1 MADTIWA
8 FLRHGQSAANLE
20 GTLAGWTDVP
30 LTPRGEWEAR
40 DAGEELAS
48 IDFDEVVS
56 SDLVRARR
64 TAELALASWAEHTG
78 HAIPALVIDRALRE
92 RTVGDWEGKPRA
104 FLREQGQLEKLA
116 SWDGRAPGGGESH
129 EDLARRVF
137 PALAP
142 HLGKRVLFV
151 CHGGVMRVV
160 VGLLDGVAND
170 DIGKTTPANAEII
183 VRRISP
189 DVWERAYRRALATDD
204 GGG

>member
-1 MADTIWA
+1 VTDTIWA
-8 FLRHGQSAANLE
+8 FLRHGQSAANLA

-40 DAGEELAS
+40 EAGEELAS

-56 SDLVRARR
+56 SDLQRARR
-64 TAELALASWAEHTG
+64 TAELALASWAQHTG
-78 HAIPALVIDRALRE
+78 RPIPALVIDKALRE

-104 FLREQGQLEKLA
+104 FLREQGQLEQLA

-142 HLGKRVLFV
+142 HVGKRVLFV

-160 VGLLDGVAND
+160 VGLLDGIADD
-170 DIGKTTPANAEII
+170 DIGKTTPANAEIV

-189 DVWERAYRRALATDD
+189 ETWERAYRRAVATDAD
-204 GGG
+204 GG